1 MGVALAVWAPVQ
13 LAGQEIRGQVVDAA
27 NGASVGLAAVVL
39 LDADRTPLDM
49 VAADVEGF
57 YQMPVPGAGEYYLFV
72 ERLGYF
78 ENESPLLA
86 IGESGVFGADFEL
99 RPEPFRLDP
108 LEVTV
113 NNETLE
119 DFLTLEFGMH
129 PASVPGYRA
138 IQGVRLAEAQLKAA
152 DNTDLLRW
160 LYIPVSHGRE
170 VCVGSYGRGTA
181 LPERM
186 GYQRVM
192 AASASA
198 DPTTQCGALYL
209 DGILCRNEH
218 IESIDRSKVAVV
230 VVTRGVVRLYT
241 RDFDWTFR
249 PAGNAGAC

>member
-1 MGVALAVWAPVQ
+1 M
-13 LAGQEIRGQVVDAA
+13 DAE
-27 NGASVGLAAVVL
+27 NGAVVGLAAVIL
-39 LDADRTPLDM
+39 LDAERTPVEM
-49 VAADVEGF
+49 VAADLEGN
-57 YQMPVPGAGEYYLFV
+57 YRMPVPGAGAYYLFV

-86 IGESGVFGADFEL
+86 IAESGVFGADFEL

-113 NNETLE
+113 SNEALE

-138 IQGVRLAEAQLKAA
+138 IQGVRLAEAQLKAS

-160 LYIPVSHGRE
+160 LYIPVSHGQR
-170 VCVGSYGRGTA
+170 VCVGSYGPGTE
-181 LPERM
+181 LPKRM
-186 GYQRVM
+186 GYERVM
-192 AASASA
+192 AASAA
-198 DPTTQCGALYL
+198 PDPTGQCGALYL
-209 DGILCRNEH
+209 DGVLCRNEH
-218 IESIDRSKVAVV
+218 IESIDRSKVSVV